1 MALFGAGEITIL
13 VNLGMEQIQI
23 ELIPPKK
30 QEDIQTGPK
39 SLYQEGLIGVAL
51 IAEHTLVL

>member
-23 ELIPPKK
+23 ELIPPEK
-30 QEDIQTGPK
+30 QEEI
-39 SLYQEGLIGVAL
+39 
-51 IAEHTLVL
+51 